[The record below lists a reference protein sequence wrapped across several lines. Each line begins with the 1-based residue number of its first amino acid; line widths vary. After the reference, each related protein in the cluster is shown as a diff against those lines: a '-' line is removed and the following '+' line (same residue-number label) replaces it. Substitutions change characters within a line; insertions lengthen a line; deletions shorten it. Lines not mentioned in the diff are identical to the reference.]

1 MGFWCTPDG
10 VVDESLKAFAQRKLF
25 VIPNWRYQL
34 LVGLLRAIPSAWVR
48 WGSVYFVKR
57 YRKNKHGA

>member
-1 MGFWCTPDG
+1 MCGEFIGKPVAKRIDFF
-10 VVDESLKAFAQRKLF
+10 ERKLF

-34 LVGLLRAIPSAWVR
+34 LMGFVRAIPSAWVR
-48 WGSVYFVKR
+48 WGSVYFVKL